1 MSELILV
8 QTSRYARS
16 LSRVLEPRA
25 DVTPESGP
33 RPGSKRPQ
41 LQRPGYDKQLTL
53 KNTFFPLQSL

>member
-33 RPGSKRPQ
+33 RSKRPQ